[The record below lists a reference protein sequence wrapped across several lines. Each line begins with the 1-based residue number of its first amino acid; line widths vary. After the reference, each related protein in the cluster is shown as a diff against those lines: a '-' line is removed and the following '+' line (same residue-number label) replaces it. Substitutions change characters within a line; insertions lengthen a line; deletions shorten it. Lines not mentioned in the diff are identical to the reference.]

1 MSIEL
6 TPMELLTRK
15 MIQLEDKQKAVDAA
29 IKAGESRLK
38 DIRSQYDLADV
49 KVKYD
54 LEQLELEQ
62 YRKRDELLQLIGP
75 LQGQID
81 ALHNKVASAQRE
93 LDGILIEKQAVLD
106 DRRAEMAS
114 LDSRIKEKQETLAS
128 IEREIQSTKAKVA
141 TL

>member
-1 MSIEL
+1 MSNEL

-62 YRKRDELLQLIGP
+62 YRKRDVLLQLVAP
-75 LQGQID
+75 LEGQID
-81 ALHNKVASAQRE
+81 ALNNKVVSAQRE
-93 LDGILIEKQAVLD
+93 LDGILVEKQAVLD

>member
-62 YRKRDELLQLIGP
+62 YRKRDALLQLVAP
-75 LQGQID
+75 LEGQID
-81 ALHNKVASAQRE
+81 ALNNKVASAQRE

>member
-1 MSIEL
+1 MSNEL

-81 ALHNKVASAQRE
+81 GLNNKVTNAQRE
-93 LDGILIEKQAVLD
+93 LETILAEKQAVLD
-106 DRRAEMAS
+106 ERRIEVSA
-114 LDSRIKEKQETLAS
+114 LDARIKEKQDTLAS

-141 TL
+141 AL

>member
-81 ALHNKVASAQRE
+81 GLNNKVMNAQRE
-93 LDGILIEKQAVLD
+93 LEAILVEKQAVLD
-106 DRRAEMAS
+106 ERRIEVSA
-114 LDSRIKEKQETLAS
+114 LDARIKEKQDTLAS
-128 IEREIQSTKAKVA
+128 IEREIQSTKSKVA
-141 TL
+141 AL